1 MNTRARGG
9 KGVFAF
15 AVSARSYS
23 LFYLIR
29 SRISNV
35 REESKLISLF
45 FFFKRPYYCRD
56 RKSRGM
62 ILNNCRSRL
71 SLDIFPRYNN
81 YRLF

>member
-1 MNTRARGG
+1 MNTRAKGG

-62 ILNNCRSRL
+62 IVDRDYRWTF
-71 SLDIFPRYNN
+71 SLDITIIDYFKTS
-81 YRLF
+81 